1 MQNDVLKKVM
11 LVMAVLTASLT
22 AMAQHEEGDFL
33 VQPKVGLNIATLSD
47 ADKTI
52 GDLNFGIEAELM
64 LTDYF
69 SLSAG
74 AAVSNQGGKYDDSLY
89 GSYTVDLDYV
99 NVPVMANFYVLPG
112 LSLKAGIQPSFRM
125 KAKVK
130 TDGSSYDMDQ
140 FYALL
145 AGAGTG
151 LEDDFKV
158 KKFDL
163 SIPVGIAYEYRNV
176 VLEARYNWGVTKIM
190 DNDSFYNRVFQLT
203 LGYKFDLDR

>member
-1 MQNDVLKKVM
+1 MMKKAM
-11 LVMAVLTASLT
+11 LMMAVLTVSLT

-52 GDLNFGIEAELM
+52 GDMNFGIEAELM
-64 LTDYF
+64 VTDYF

-74 AAVSNQGGKYDDSLY
+74 AIVSNQGGKYNDDTY
-89 GSYTVDLDYV
+89 VSYTVDLDYV
-99 NVPVMANFYVLPG
+99 NVPVMANFYILPG
-112 LSLKAGIQPSFRM
+112 LSLKAGVQPSYRM

-130 TDGSSYDMDQ
+130 TDGATYDMDQ

-145 AGAGTG
+145 SGTG
-151 LEDDFKV
+151 IEEDFKV

-163 SIPVGIAYEYRNV
+163 SIPVGISYEYQNV

>member
-1 MQNDVLKKVM
+1 MMKKAM
-11 LVMAVLTASLT
+11 LMMAVLTASLT

-74 AAVSNQGGKYDDSLY
+74 AIVSNQGGKYNDDTY
-89 GSYTVDLDYV
+89 VSYTVDLDYV
-99 NVPVMANFYVLPG
+99 NVPVMANFYILPG
-112 LSLKAGIQPSFRM
+112 LSLKAGVQPSYRM

-130 TDGSSYDMDQ
+130 TDGATYDMDQ

-145 AGAGTG
+145 SGTG
-151 LEDDFKV
+151 IEEDFKV

-163 SIPVGIAYEYRNV
+163 SIPVGISYEYQNV

-190 DNDSFYNRVFQLT
+190 DNDSFYNRVFQLM

>member
-1 MQNDVLKKVM
+1 M
-11 LVMAVLTASLT
+11 LMMAVLTASLT

-74 AAVSNQGGKYDDSLY
+74 AIVSNQGGKYNDDTY
-89 GSYTVDLDYV
+89 VSYTVDLDYV
-99 NVPVMANFYVLPG
+99 NVPVMANFYILPG
-112 LSLKAGIQPSFRM
+112 LSLKAGVQPSYRM

-130 TDGSSYDMDQ
+130 TDGATYDMDR

-145 AGAGTG
+145 SGTG
-151 LEDDFKV
+151 IEEDFKV

-163 SIPVGIAYEYRNV
+163 SIPVGISYEYQNV

>member
-1 MQNDVLKKVM
+1 MMKKAM
-11 LVMAVLTASLT
+11 LMMAVLTASLT

-64 LTDYF
+64 VTDYF

-74 AAVSNQGGKYDDSLY
+74 AIVSNQGGKYNDATF

-99 NVPVMANFYVLPG
+99 NVPVMANFYILPG
-112 LSLKAGIQPSFRM
+112 LSLKAGVQPSYRM

-130 TDGSSYDMDQ
+130 TDGATYDMDQ

-145 AGAGTG
+145 SGTG
-151 LEDDFKV
+151 IEEDFKV

-163 SIPVGIAYEYRNV
+163 SIPVGIAYEYQNV

>member
-1 MQNDVLKKVM
+1 MKKAM
-11 LVMAVLTASLT
+11 LMMAVLTVSLT

-74 AAVSNQGGKYDDSLY
+74 AIVSNQGGKYNDDTY
-89 GSYTVDLDYV
+89 VSYTVDLDYV
-99 NVPVMANFYVLPG
+99 NVPVMANFYILPG
-112 LSLKAGIQPSFRM
+112 LSLKAGVQPSYRM

-130 TDGSSYDMDQ
+130 TDGATYDMDQ

-145 AGAGTG
+145 SGTG
-151 LEDDFKV
+151 IEEDFKV

-163 SIPVGIAYEYRNV
+163 SIPVGISYEYQNV

>member
-1 MQNDVLKKVM
+1 MMKKAM
-11 LVMAVLTASLT
+11 LMMAVLTVSLT

-74 AAVSNQGGKYDDSLY
+74 AIVSNQGGKYNDDTY
-89 GSYTVDLDYV
+89 VSYTVDLDYV
-99 NVPVMANFYVLPG
+99 NVPVMANFYILPG
-112 LSLKAGIQPSFRM
+112 LSLKAGVQPSYRM

-130 TDGSSYDMDQ
+130 TDGATYDMDQ

-145 AGAGTG
+145 SGTG
-151 LEDDFKV
+151 IEEDFKV

-163 SIPVGIAYEYRNV
+163 SIPVGISYEYQNV

>member
-1 MQNDVLKKVM
+1 MKKAM
-11 LVMAVLTASLT
+11 LMMAVLTVSLT

-74 AAVSNQGGKYDDSLY
+74 AIVSNQGGKYNDDTY
-89 GSYTVDLDYV
+89 VSYTVDLDYV
-99 NVPVMANFYVLPG
+99 NVPVMANFYILPG
-112 LSLKAGIQPSFRM
+112 LSLKAGVQPSYRM

-130 TDGSSYDMDQ
+130 TDGATYDMDR

-145 AGAGTG
+145 SGTG
-151 LEDDFKV
+151 IEEDFKV

-163 SIPVGIAYEYRNV
+163 SIPVGISYEYQNV

>member
-1 MQNDVLKKVM
+1 MT
-11 LVMAVLTASLT
+11 VLTVSLT

-64 LTDYF
+64 VTDYF

-74 AAVSNQGGKYDDSLY
+74 AIVSNQGGKYNDDTY
-89 GSYTVDLDYV
+89 VSYTVDLDYV
-99 NVPVMANFYVLPG
+99 NVPVMANFYILPG
-112 LSLKAGIQPSFRM
+112 LSLKAGVQPSYRM

-130 TDGSSYDMDQ
+130 TDGATYDMDQ

-145 AGAGTG
+145 SGTG
-151 LEDDFKV
+151 IEEDFKV

-163 SIPVGIAYEYRNV
+163 SIPVGISYEYQNV

>member
-1 MQNDVLKKVM
+1 MMKKAM
-11 LVMAVLTASLT
+11 LMMAVLTASLT

-74 AAVSNQGGKYDDSLY
+74 AIVSNQGGKYNDDTY
-89 GSYTVDLDYV
+89 VSYTVDLDYV
-99 NVPVMANFYVLPG
+99 NVPVMANFYILPG
-112 LSLKAGIQPSFRM
+112 LSLKAGVQPSYRM

-130 TDGSSYDMDQ
+130 TDGATYDMDQ

-145 AGAGTG
+145 SGTG
-151 LEDDFKV
+151 IEEDFKV

-163 SIPVGIAYEYRNV
+163 SIPVGISYEYQNV

>member
-1 MQNDVLKKVM
+1 MKKAM
-11 LVMAVLTASLT
+11 LMMAVLTASLT

-74 AAVSNQGGKYDDSLY
+74 AIVSNQGGKYNDDTY
-89 GSYTVDLDYV
+89 VSYTVDLDYV
-99 NVPVMANFYVLPG
+99 NVPVMANFYILPG
-112 LSLKAGIQPSFRM
+112 LSLKAGVQPSYRM

-130 TDGSSYDMDQ
+130 TDGATYDMDQ

-145 AGAGTG
+145 SGTG
-151 LEDDFKV
+151 IEEDFKV

-163 SIPVGIAYEYRNV
+163 SIPVGISYEYQNV

>member
-1 MQNDVLKKVM
+1 
-11 LVMAVLTASLT
+11 MAVLTASLT

-64 LTDYF
+64 VTDYF

-74 AAVSNQGGKYDDSLY
+74 AIVSNQGGKYNDATY
-89 GSYTVDLDYV
+89 VSYTVDLDYV
-99 NVPVMANFYVLPG
+99 NVPVMANFYILPG
-112 LSLKAGIQPSFRM
+112 LSLKAGVQPSYRM

-130 TDGSSYDMDQ
+130 TDGATYDMDQ

-145 AGAGTG
+145 SRTG
-151 LEDDFKV
+151 IEEDFKV

-163 SIPVGIAYEYRNV
+163 SIPVGISYEYQNV

>member
-1 MQNDVLKKVM
+1 
-11 LVMAVLTASLT
+11 MAVLTASLT

-74 AAVSNQGGKYDDSLY
+74 AIVSNQGGKYNDDTY
-89 GSYTVDLDYV
+89 VSYTVDLDYV
-99 NVPVMANFYVLPG
+99 NVPVMANFYILPG
-112 LSLKAGIQPSFRM
+112 LSLKAGVQPSYRM

-130 TDGSSYDMDQ
+130 TDGATYDMDQ

-145 AGAGTG
+145 SGTG
-151 LEDDFKV
+151 IEEDFKV

-163 SIPVGIAYEYRNV
+163 SIPVGISYEYQNV

-190 DNDSFYNRVFQLT
+190 DNDSFYNRVFQLM

>member
-1 MQNDVLKKVM
+1 MMKKAM
-11 LVMAVLTASLT
+11 LMMAVLTASFT

-64 LTDYF
+64 VTDYF

-74 AAVSNQGGKYDDSLY
+74 AIVSNQGGKYNDDTY
-89 GSYTVDLDYV
+89 VSYTVDLDYV
-99 NVPVMANFYVLPG
+99 NVPVMANFYILPG
-112 LSLKAGIQPSFRM
+112 LSLKAGVQPSYRM

-130 TDGSSYDMDQ
+130 TDGATYDMDQ

-145 AGAGTG
+145 SRTG
-151 LEDDFKV
+151 IEEDFKV

-163 SIPVGIAYEYRNV
+163 SIPVGISYEYQNV

>member
-1 MQNDVLKKVM
+1 M
-11 LVMAVLTASLT
+11 LMMAVLTVSLT

-52 GDLNFGIEAELM
+52 GDMNFGIEAELM
-64 LTDYF
+64 VTDYF

-74 AAVSNQGGKYDDSLY
+74 AIVSNQGGKYNDDTY
-89 GSYTVDLDYV
+89 VSYTVDLDYV
-99 NVPVMANFYVLPG
+99 NVPVMANFYILPG
-112 LSLKAGIQPSFRM
+112 LSLKAGVQPSYRM

-130 TDGSSYDMDQ
+130 TDGATYDMDQ

-145 AGAGTG
+145 SGTG
-151 LEDDFKV
+151 IEEDFKV

-163 SIPVGIAYEYRNV
+163 SIPVGISYEYQNV

>member
-1 MQNDVLKKVM
+1 MMKKAM
-11 LVMAVLTASLT
+11 LMMAVLTASLT

-64 LTDYF
+64 VTDYF

-74 AAVSNQGGKYDDSLY
+74 AIVSNQGGKYNDDTY

-99 NVPVMANFYVLPG
+99 NVPVMANFYILPG
-112 LSLKAGIQPSFRM
+112 LSLKAGVQPSYRM

-130 TDGSSYDMDQ
+130 TDGATYDMDQ

-145 AGAGTG
+145 SGTG
-151 LEDDFKV
+151 IEEDFKV

-163 SIPVGIAYEYRNV
+163 SIPVGISYEYQNV

>member
-1 MQNDVLKKVM
+1 MQNDMMKKVM
-11 LVMAVLTASLT
+11 LMMAVLTASLT

-145 AGAGTG
+145 AGTG
-151 LEDDFKV
+151 IEEDFKV

-163 SIPVGIAYEYRNV
+163 SIPVGIAYEYQNV

>member
-1 MQNDVLKKVM
+1 M
-11 LVMAVLTASLT
+11 LMMAVLTVSLT

-74 AAVSNQGGKYDDSLY
+74 AIVSNQGGKYNDDTY
-89 GSYTVDLDYV
+89 VSYTVDLDYV
-99 NVPVMANFYVLPG
+99 NVPVMANFYILPG
-112 LSLKAGIQPSFRM
+112 LSLKAGVQPSYRM

-130 TDGSSYDMDQ
+130 TDGATYDMDQ

-145 AGAGTG
+145 SGTG
-151 LEDDFKV
+151 IEEDFKV

-163 SIPVGIAYEYRNV
+163 SIPVGISYEYQNV

>member
-1 MQNDVLKKVM
+1 MMKKAM
-11 LVMAVLTASLT
+11 LMMAVLTVSLT

-64 LTDYF
+64 VTDYF

-74 AAVSNQGGKYDDSLY
+74 AIVSNQGGKYNDDTY
-89 GSYTVDLDYV
+89 VSYTVDLDYV
-99 NVPVMANFYVLPG
+99 NVPVMANFYILPG
-112 LSLKAGIQPSFRM
+112 LSLKAGVQPSYRM

-130 TDGSSYDMDQ
+130 TDGATYDMDQ

-145 AGAGTG
+145 SGTG
-151 LEDDFKV
+151 IEEDFKV

-163 SIPVGIAYEYRNV
+163 SIPVGISYEYQNV

>member
-1 MQNDVLKKVM
+1 
-11 LVMAVLTASLT
+11 MAVLTVSLT

-74 AAVSNQGGKYDDSLY
+74 AIVSNQGGKYNDDTY
-89 GSYTVDLDYV
+89 VSYTVDLDYV
-99 NVPVMANFYVLPG
+99 NVPVMANFYILPG
-112 LSLKAGIQPSFRM
+112 LSLKAGVQPSYRM

-130 TDGSSYDMDQ
+130 TDGATYDMDQ

-145 AGAGTG
+145 SGTG
-151 LEDDFKV
+151 IEEDFKV

-163 SIPVGIAYEYRNV
+163 SIPVGISYEYQNV